1 METEYGK
8 EFQAEL
14 SLICLKNIFKRYSL
28 YTFLGSVFAEIFN
41 HTLREFLKRPV
52 FLKGV
57 GKIIAVFLII
67 AKRFNNRKHSS
78 TKQSPLQASLKK
90 NEGFDY
96 QSVLDKR
103 KKMKPKFV

>member
-8 EFQAEL
+8 EFQEGF
-14 SLICLKNIFKRYSL
+14 SLIGLKNILKRYSL
-28 YTFLGSVFAEIFN
+28 YTSLGAVFAEIFN
-41 HTLREFLKRPV
+41 HTLREVLKRPV
-52 FLKGV
+52 FLKGD
-57 GKIIAVFLII
+57 GKIIAVLPII
-67 AKRFNNRKHSS
+67 AKHSNNRKHSS